1 MRKAEGILLYDDECK
16 QYLGYFPGDP
26 DQDTQT
32 KLLQCQRTTLRHHR
46 PGPYGSRTS
55 RRLFWHLHRLRRFEA
70 GISRCFYK
78 TQKMPRSGLPKRGR
92 LLCVATCL
100 PDAGVMDDSKS
111 SGDGSC
117 HCRDEASDLR
127 VAEAHEAQ
135 ADHIHSHMIPVVEQA
150 LPRAWGSRPPTGAP
164 ATGGQLASQVARI
177 EGTARIK
184 PGLLQAVN
192 HQAGA
197 AAAKTVGQLGVP
209 MVRLTVAH
217 VGHVASVT
225 HTCDKHLGMSVMRLL
240 RRVEGGQNL
249 PEHVHVRTPQGGG
262 LISCG

>member
-1 MRKAEGILLYDDECK
+1 MNTSSIW
-16 QYLGYFPGDP
+16 
-26 DQDTQT
+26 DTQT
-32 KLLQCQRTTLRHHR
+32 KLLQCQRTTLRHHW

-55 RRLFWHLHRLRRFEA
+55 RRLFWHLHRLRRFET

-78 TQKMPRSGLPKRGR
+78 TQKCPAPVSRNEGDCCVW
-92 LLCVATCL
+92 LLAFQMQ
-100 PDAGVMDDSKS
+100 GVVDDTKS

-135 ADHIHSHMIPVVEQA
+135 ADHIHSHMIPVVEQDV
-150 LPRAWGSRPPTGAP
+150 PRAWGSRPPTGAP

-192 HQAGA
+192 DQAG
-197 AAAKTVGQLGVP
+197 AAAKTVGQLGVS
-209 MVRLTVAH
+209 MVRLAVAH

-225 HTCDKHLGMSVMRLL
+225 HTCDKHLGCQSCVSSAVSRA
-240 RRVEGGQNL
+240 
-249 PEHVHVRTPQGGG
+249 VRTSPSMYTCARRKGAGSSPVADG
-262 LISCG
+262 